1 MKCLL
6 IYDIPSDRIRGK
18 VADFCLN
25 YGLDRIQYSA
35 FTGDLSSNHQEELMM
50 KIQKRVGKAAARID
64 LIPICKQD
72 WRNRQHLDQAAAEE
86 VKAEAADGQGEEKE
100 DDQTDE

>member
-72 WRNRQHLDQAAAEE
+72 WRNRQHLDQTGPALEEE
-86 VKAEAADGQGEEKE
+86 VEEESGGQDE
-100 DDQTDE
+100 DERASQ

>member
-50 KIQKRVGKAAARID
+50 KIEKRVGKAAARID

-72 WRNRQHLDQAAAEE
+72 WRNRQSLDQKEPD
-86 VKAEAADGQGEEKE
+86 VADEGEEEAEKGDE
-100 DDQTDE
+100 DEQADE

>member
-35 FTGDLSSNHQEELMM
+35 FTGDLSTNHQEELMM
-50 KIQKRVGKAAARID
+50 KIQKRVGKAAARVD
-64 LIPICKQD
+64 LIPICQQD
-72 WRNRQHLDQAAAEE
+72 WRSRQRLDQMEPEMDGEPEVDGEPETEGDAENE
-86 VKAEAADGQGEEKE
+86 
-100 DDQTDE
+100 